1 MKVLAVRN
9 LITYARI
16 LPAYVTVHRIV
27 FNGLLQGI
35 LRQLP
40 ATIAALTLPI
50 RLCSAVILAALIVGH
65 TAKLVYGSYVYV
77 YAVNSFCTF
86 MLHPEPRDRLIP
98 VSVLYVGINSESI
111 KVGFPAFHVNK

>member
-1 MKVLAVRN
+1 MREYSRRMSPCTGLYLMDCCK
-9 LITYARI
+9 
-16 LPAYVTVHRIV
+16 AYC
-27 FNGLLQGI
+27 GS
-35 LRQLP
+35 P